1 MSHVKL
7 PCIYPISSH
16 PYVNH
21 SGHFSLI
28 REFLQGGAR
37 LVQVREKFM
46 TDNHLLKSL
55 RPIVQ
60 ECHRF
65 GARLVVND
73 RANVALEAGADGV
86 HLGQND
92 IDPHEARSLL
102 GTDAL
107 IGLSTH
113 NWRQFKHACRESAL
127 DYVSLGP
134 VFATTSKQHPDPV
147 LGLESFQK
155 LAGRSQ
161 LPVVAIGGI
170 RLIWAREIWSAGATS
185 LAVISDVCAS
195 DGPSNQVRKYRKLWK
210 EANEER

>member
-1 MSHVKL
+1 MKF

-37 LVQVREKFM
+37 LVQVREKSM
-46 TDNHLLKSL
+46 TDDRLLESL
-55 RPIVQ
+55 RPIVR

-65 GARLVVND
+65 RARLVVND
-73 RANVALEAGADGV
+73 RAGVALAAGADGV
-86 HLGQND
+86 HLGQDD

-113 NWRQFKHACRESAL
+113 NLRQFEHACRNSAL

-134 VFATTSKQHPDPV
+134 VFSTTSKQHPDPV
-147 LGLESFQK
+147 LGLESFRK

-170 RLIWAREIWSAGATS
+170 RLIRARDVWSAGAAA

-195 DGPSNQVRKYRKLWK
+195 AGPSNQVRHYRKLWK
-210 EANEER
+210 EANENW